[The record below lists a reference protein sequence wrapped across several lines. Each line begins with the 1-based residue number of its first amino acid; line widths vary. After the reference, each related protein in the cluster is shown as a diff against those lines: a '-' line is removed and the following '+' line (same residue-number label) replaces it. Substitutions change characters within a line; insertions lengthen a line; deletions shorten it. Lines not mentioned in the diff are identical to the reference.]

1 MPPKQQGKKV
11 LVKSE
16 KLTQGEKKKLKND
29 NKAKANPEKAAAKK
43 EKNDASD
50 FDPRAVVVQVVQ
62 DDIRSHVVIQTKEL
76 DLRNL
81 RVRATT
87 MRVHQHKITS
97 LGYFWLLPLPPH
109 AFCSSLEG
117 SRQEYE
123 RRILNEER
131 ESYVTHG

>member
-1 MPPKQQGKKV
+1 MNKQPNRNAVVDIDV
-11 LVKSE
+11 LVSRPM
-16 KLTQGEKKKLKND
+16 LSCPTLDLKRRRWSR
-29 NKAKANPEKAAAKK
+29 KME
-43 EKNDASD
+43 SD
-50 FDPRAVVVQVVQ
+50 CLGFQSSRSSRSSRSN
-62 DDIRSHVVIQTKEL
+62 DIRSHVVIQTKEL

>member
-1 MPPKQQGKKV
+1 VNKHPNKKAVVDIDV
-11 LVKSE
+11 LVSRPM
-16 KLTQGEKKKLKND
+16 LSCPTLDLKRRRWSR
-29 NKAKANPEKAAAKK
+29 KK

-97 LGYFWLLPLPPH
+97 LCYF
-109 AFCSSLEG
+109 
-117 SRQEYE
+117 
-123 RRILNEER
+123 
-131 ESYVTHG
+131 